1 MEPGILVPIAF
12 FAMVFGIVY
21 IVVRKRERMLLIQ
34 RGADASVFESK
45 KNETANLKWGLLFL
59 GIGLGILL
67 GRVFA
72 AYTCLGEEAS
82 YFSLICLFG
91 GLSLV
96 IYHFIARKMEKQN
109 LPPKD

>member
-1 MEPGILVPIAF
+1 MESGTIVPIAF

-21 IVVRKRERMLLIQ
+21 IVLHKKERMIMIQ
-34 RGADASVFESK
+34 KGTDASLLEPK
-45 KNETANLKWGLLFL
+45 KNETGNLKWGLLFL
-59 GIGLGILL
+59 GVGVGILL
-67 GRVFA
+67 GRLFA

-96 IYHFIARKMEKQN
+96 IYHFLARRMERREM
-109 LPPKD
+109 